1 MEVGAICTS
10 VVCYYRL
17 SWTYISWLLI
27 LSLFMN
33 SYRWR
38 GDGQRKWGFI
48 SCYSQSLTM
57 HSLLSTL
64 FPGNLTD
71 YLSNY
76 WLPKHKC
83 NLPEYKLF
91 TVSKQ
96 CSLMVPMQLTFIS
109 DLETPSGQWNQQIH
123 TLCCQT
129 LQIAIFCWTF

>member
-1 MEVGAICTS
+1 MGV
-10 VVCYYRL
+10 YF
-17 SWTYISWLLI
+17 LL
-27 LSLFMN
+27 
-33 SYRWR
+33 
-38 GDGQRKWGFI
+38 
-48 SCYSQSLTM
+48 QSITD
-57 HSLLSTL
+57 HAQSTIYPL
-64 FPGNLTD
+64 PREPNR

-123 TLCCQT
+123 IMLSNSANSHFLLNVLKSLKESLVRYYRTISIDVEDGTKHPEINPQHWCSLLPLVTQ
-129 LQIAIFCWTF
+129 